1 MSITLYAKPN
11 YEEEIL
17 TFDPSTAKYVLYLD
31 IKNSGPF
38 FKVMTTEIKFGDRYH
53 NQFTTGYDVKS
64 VKNESKEYYLLIVDF
79 YEQMYMVQGSVKDIN
94 IHYFNGYIKIVKYP
108 KDYKIEMIIFISLFI
123 LIIVVFSCLFFTGF
137 VKLHKTIE
145 YF

>member
-11 YEEEIL
+11 YEEELL
-17 TFDPSTAKYVLYLD
+17 TFDPSTVKYIRYL
-31 IKNSGPF
+31 KMNNTPY
-38 FKVMTTEIKFGDRYH
+38 FKKITTEIKFRDELDT
-53 NQFTTGYDVKS
+53 QFNTICHVKS
-64 VKNESKEYYLLIVDF
+64 VKNESKEYYLLIVDL
-79 YEQMYMVQGSVKDIN
+79 YTQMYMVQGSVKDTN

-108 KDYKIEMIIFISLFI
+108 KDYKIEMIVFISLFI
-123 LIIVVFSCLFFTGF
+123 IIIVVIACLFFTGF

>member
-11 YEEEIL
+11 YEEELL
-17 TFDPSTAKYVLYLD
+17 TFDPSTVKYIRYL
-31 IKNSGPF
+31 KMNNTPY
-38 FKVMTTEIKFGDRYH
+38 FKKITTEIKFRDELDT
-53 NQFTTGYDVKS
+53 QFNTICHVKS
-64 VKNESKEYYLLIVDF
+64 VKNESKEYYLLIVDL
-79 YEQMYMVQGSVKDIN
+79 YTQMYMVQGSVKDTN

-108 KDYKIEMIIFISLFI
+108 KDYKIEMIVFISLFI
-123 LIIVVFSCLFFTGF
+123 IIIVVFACLFFTGF

>member
-17 TFDPSTAKYVLYLD
+17 TFDPSTVKYIRYL
-31 IKNSGPF
+31 KMNNTPY
-38 FKVMTTEIKFGDRYH
+38 FKKITTEIKFGDELDT
-53 NQFTTGYDVKS
+53 QFNTICHVKS
-64 VKNESKEYYLLIVDF
+64 VKNESKEYYLLIVDLF
-79 YEQMYMVQGSVKDIN
+79 TQMYMVQGSVKDIN

-108 KDYKIEMIIFISLFI
+108 KDYKIEMIVFISLFI
-123 LIIVVFSCLFFTGF
+123 IIIVVIACLFFTGF

>member
-11 YEEEIL
+11 YEEELL
-17 TFDPSTAKYVLYLD
+17 TFDPSTVKYIRYL
-31 IKNSGPF
+31 KMNNTHY
-38 FKVMTTEIKFGDRYH
+38 FKKITTEIKFRDELDT
-53 NQFTTGYDVKS
+53 QFNTICHVKS
-64 VKNESKEYYLLIVDF
+64 VKNESKEYYLLIVDLF
-79 YEQMYMVQGSVKDIN
+79 TQMYMVQGSVKDIN

-108 KDYKIEMIIFISLFI
+108 KDYKIEMIVFISLFI
-123 LIIVVFSCLFFTGF
+123 IIIVVIACLFFTGF

>member
-11 YEEEIL
+11 YEEELL
-17 TFDPSTAKYVLYLD
+17 TFDPSTVKYIRYL
-31 IKNSGPF
+31 KMNNTPY
-38 FKVMTTEIKFGDRYH
+38 FKKITTEIKFRDELDT
-53 NQFTTGYDVKS
+53 QFNTICHVKS
-64 VKNESKEYYLLIVDF
+64 VKNESKEYYLLIVDL
-79 YEQMYMVQGSVKDIN
+79 YMQMYMVQGSVKDTN

-108 KDYKIEMIIFISLFI
+108 KDYKIEMIVFISLFI
-123 LIIVVFSCLFFTGF
+123 IIIVVIACLFFTGF